1 MVQHKV
7 SCTLSP
13 PASQHSHRVQQHA
26 QCFARTMLYSHWYLP
41 CCAVCVSCR
50 DISPSGLLFSPL
62 LSYEGYSYADIVTTP
77 LAEAMRDA
85 INQAADKGILYIPP
99 EATRPVVYMSLQ
111 GRSKL
116 YSLHGGHAEFQR
128 GVPW

>member
-1 MVQHKV
+1 M
-7 SCTLSP
+7 C
-13 PASQHSHRVQQHA
+13 
-26 QCFARTMLYSHWYLP
+26 
-41 CCAVCVSCR
+41 SCR

-116 YSLHGGHAEFQR
+116 DSLHGGHAEFQR